1 MIIVNEREVNTMK
14 DIMLTQLQENE
25 KFEID
30 NLTDNTITVWHK
42 DDQQFFTFE
51 FDNNGK
57 LVDIY

>member
-1 MIIVNEREVNTMK
+1 MK
-14 DIMLTQLQENE
+14 EMMLAQLQENV

-51 FDNNGK
+51 FDNNVK